1 VNQNLKS
8 YLAVIGANTIFGL
21 NYVIAKGIMPDFL
34 SPRAIVFL
42 RASGTLILF
51 WTLHLFLPSEKV
63 EKADLLKMALC
74 SFFGVVVNQT
84 LFFEGLNRTTPISAS
99 IIMTVTPIMI
109 LVFSHFIL
117 KDKITG
123 VKVLGIMLG
132 AAGALMIILAAGI
145 GDFRSNTLLGNFML
159 ITNAASWS
167 LYLVLIKPLMGKY
180 DSLTIMK
187 WTFLFGFIVLF
198 PFSIDALASSPFA
211 QIPVNIWMS
220 ILFVVFITTG
230 FAYYLINYSLK
241 TLSPNVNGI
250 CIYLQP
256 LIASFVAILL
266 GKDMLTLIDLIAAVL
281 IMTGVYFVTQQ
292 PKVNNMQLP
301 VTFGKFRD

>member
-1 VNQNLKS
+1 LNQNLKS

-42 RASGTLILF
+42 RAGGTLLLF

-63 EKADLLKMALC
+63 EKGDLLKMALC
-74 SFFGVVVNQT
+74 AVFGVVVNQT

-99 IIMTVTPIMI
+99 IIMTATPIMI
-109 LVFSHFIL
+109 LIFSHFIL
-117 KDKITG
+117 KEKITG
-123 VKVLGIMLG
+123 IKVLGIMLG
-132 AAGALMIILAAGI
+132 AAGALMIILASGI
-145 GDFRSNTLLGNFML
+145 GDFQANTLLGNFMV

-167 LYLVLIKPLMGKY
+167 LYLVLIKPLMKKY
-180 DSLTIMK
+180 NSLTIMK
-187 WTFLFGFIVLF
+187 WTFFFGFIVLF
-198 PFSIDALASSPFA
+198 PFSIITLASSPFT
-211 QIPVNIWMS
+211 QIPFNIWMS

-256 LIASFVAILL
+256 LIASLVAIIFE
-266 GKDMLTLIDLIAAVL
+266 KDILTVIHLIAAVL
-281 IMTGVYFVTQQ
+281 IMTGVYLATQQ
-292 PKVNNMQLP
+292 PNLKNQQ
-301 VTFGKFRD
+301 